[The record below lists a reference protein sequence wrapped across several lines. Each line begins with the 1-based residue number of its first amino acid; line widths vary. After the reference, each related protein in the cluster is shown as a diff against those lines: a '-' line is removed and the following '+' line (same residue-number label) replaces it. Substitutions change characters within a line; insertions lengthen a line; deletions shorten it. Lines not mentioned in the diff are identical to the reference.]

1 MKSRYLELSLPSSEK
16 GWHRKWF
23 YLYDPTRSLPAYLAY
38 RLGAVALPSWKG
50 SPMDERL
57 KLVERLLERITFV
70 KNAGLMGQT
79 VVRTSLLRHVLPL
92 KVRAFPM
99 WDYIRISHS
108 GVVSVP
114 PSSRGV

>member
-1 MKSRYLELSLPSSEK
+1 VEGQPDGWAPQASRE
-16 GWHRKWF
+16 
-23 YLYDPTRSLPAYLAY
+23 AV
-38 RLGAVALPSWKG
+38 GADHLR
-50 SPMDERL
+50 E
-57 KLVERLLERITFV
+57 
-70 KNAGLMGQT
+70 NAGLMGQT

-114 PSSRGV
+114 PSSRGVWMHL